1 MEAMDLAELW
11 RGLGWPLIRLLFFV
25 SLGILVGN
33 FIEALNWTR
42 QMARLARPLIR
53 LGRLSD
59 ITGASFALA
68 FFSGVASNAML
79 AEAFDQGR
87 LGKRE
92 LVLANLFN
100 SLPRFFLHLPTVF
113 FLTAPLIGRAAL
125 HYVGVTLAAALLQTG
140 AVVVLGRLLLP
151 AAKAAAVEAESAS
164 PAPAAEAVGVS
175 QALARAWRRFQRR
188 VGRLF
193 RYTVPIYTL
202 FFLLQRAGV
211 FQRMEDF
218 LAAHLS
224 WLAWLKPQAMG
235 IVALHVG
242 AEFAAGLAAAGAL
255 LDQASLGVRD
265 VVLALLVGNVLST
278 PMRAVR
284 HQLPYYAGIYPS
296 GLAVELIVYS
306 QAFRVAAVLAAG
318 VVYLVASG

>member
-1 MEAMDLAELW
+1 MDVAELW
-11 RGLGWPLIRLLFFV
+11 HGLGWPLLRLLFFV
-25 SLGILVGN
+25 SLGILAGN

-59 ITGASFALA
+59 VTGASFAMA
-68 FFSGVASNAML
+68 FFSGVSSNAML

-113 FLTAPLIGRAAL
+113 FLTAPLIGRAAV
-125 HYVGVTLAAALLQTG
+125 HYVGITLAAALFQTG
-140 AVVVLGRLLLP
+140 VVVLLGRLLLP
-151 AAKAAAVEAESAS
+151 GRAAAAADPGAASAM
-164 PAPAAEAVGVS
+164 PAAGEEVGVS
-175 QALARAWRRFQRR
+175 QALARAWYRFRRRI
-188 VGRLF
+188 GRLI

-202 FFLLQRAGV
+202 FFFFQRAGL
-211 FQRMEDF
+211 FQRVEDF

-224 WLAWLKPQAMG
+224 WLSWLKPQAMG

-284 HQLPYYAGIYPS
+284 HQFPYYAGIYPS
-296 GLAVELIVYS
+296 ALAVELILYS
-306 QAFRVAAVLAAG
+306 QVFRVAAVLVAG
-318 VVYLVASG
+318 GVYVALPVG